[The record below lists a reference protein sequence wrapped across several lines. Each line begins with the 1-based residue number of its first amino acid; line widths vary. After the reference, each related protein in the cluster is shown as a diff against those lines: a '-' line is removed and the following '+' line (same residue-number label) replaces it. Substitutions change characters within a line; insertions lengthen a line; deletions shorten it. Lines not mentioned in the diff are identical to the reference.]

1 MHLSRSMKHFV
12 SLPTTALDSVTGG
25 VGTLP
30 TNLAPAM
37 PPVVPRGPF
46 EVMSSNGLAK
56 AIYGANGQYVR
67 TIILHP

>member
-1 MHLSRSMKHFV
+1 MHLSRRMKNFDA
-12 SLPTTALDSVTGG
+12 LPAAALETVTGG
-25 VGTLP
+25 AGTLP

-56 AIYGANGQYVR
+56 AIYGANGQYIR
-67 TIILHP
+67 TIVLHP

>member
-1 MHLSRSMKHFV
+1 MKHFD
-12 SLPTTALDSVTGG
+12 SLPTTALETMTGG
-25 VGTLP
+25 AGMLAP
-30 TNLAPAM
+30 SLAPAM

>member
-1 MHLSRSMKHFV
+1 MKHFA
-12 SLPTTALDSVTGG
+12 SLPAAALETITGG
-25 VGTLP
+25 AGTILP
-30 TNLAPAM
+30 SLAPAM

-46 EVMSSNGLAK
+46 EVLSSNGLAK

>member
-1 MHLSRSMKHFV
+1 MKHFD
-12 SLPTTALDSVTGG
+12 SLPTTALETITGG
-25 VGTLP
+25 AGT
-30 TNLAPAM
+30 LAPAM
-37 PPVVPRGPF
+37 PPVTPRGPF

>member
-1 MHLSRSMKHFV
+1 MHLSRRMNHFD
-12 SLPTTALDSVTGG
+12 SLPTTALETVTGG

-30 TNLAPAM
+30 PNLAPAM

-56 AIYGANGQYVR
+56 AIYNANGQYVR

>member
-1 MHLSRSMKHFV
+1 MNHFE
-12 SLPTTALDSVTGG
+12 SLPLTTLETVSGG
-25 VGTLP
+25 AGTLAP
-30 TNLAPAM
+30 SIAPALPNM
-37 PPVVPRGPF
+37 PPVTPRGPF